1 MQYIDSLRLVN
12 IFHDIVNNIINR
24 YGLKDYTKFY
34 LAFHNTYIL
43 IEIYLLFYDKYFY
56 LISDKFDSDA
66 IIDKFPRYI
75 TPTIKTNNIRLDI
88 RLPGKG
94 CEIILRT
101 FGLNQKQGIEMCQT
115 HIDLHESKILD
126 YIMWRPYIE
135 LWCASF
141 RKLLNLIDNNP
152 NPTVCVDDDGDVYLS
167 NYTDETLKE
176 HHVNF
181 MEWW

>member
-1 MQYIDSLRLVN
+1 MPDIDKLRLVD
-12 IFHDIVNNIINR
+12 IFHDIVNHIINR
-24 YGLKDYTKFY
+24 YGLKDYTKF
-34 LAFHNTYIL
+34 FTTYFDTCI
-43 IEIYLLFYDKYFY
+43 IIQIYLLFYDKYFY

-66 IIDKFPRYI
+66 IINKFPRYI

-88 RLPGKG
+88 RLPAKG

-126 YIMWRPYIE
+126 YIMWRPYID
-135 LWCASF
+135 LWCKSF
-141 RKLLNLIDNNP
+141 RKLLNLIDNRNV
-152 NPTVCVDDDGDVYLS
+152 VCADDDGDVYLADA
-167 NYTDETLKE
+167 YDETLKE
-176 HHVNF
+176 YHVDF

>member
-43 IEIYLLFYDKYFY
+43 IEIYLLFYNKYFY
-56 LISDKFDSDA
+56 LVSENFDSEA
-66 IIDKFPRYI
+66 IINSFPKDI
-75 TPTIKTNNIRLDI
+75 IPTVKTNNIRLDI
-88 RLPGKG
+88 RLPMEG

-115 HIDLHESKILD
+115 HIDLHESKILNYD
-126 YIMWRPYIE
+126 IWRPYID
-135 LWCASF
+135 LWCKSF
-141 RKLLNLIDNNP
+141 RGLLDLIDDP
-152 NPTVCVDDDGDVYLS
+152 KPCVVFDDGCVALA
-167 NYTDETLKE
+167 EE
-176 HHVNF
+176 HHKSLVKYHVNF